1 MNRKIKCII
10 FAIAAALLFGNIGA
24 INVYADEPATP
35 VAGNNQ
41 TVPANGSKIVITGIE
56 ITDLDEPEVGKPFD
70 TEATVRAFRDG
81 TDIGASWKIPVI
93 WIDESG
99 NTAIIA
105 EYGKAYFPV
114 FVFYIPDGYVLK
126 DTGLSI
132 KGKNIDNLL
141 SVTDPAK
148 GITYFKGKAVIPG
161 SGEPLGRVIEWGRP
175 DNVSAQDA
183 QSSGED
189 NSSED
194 EVRDLVSIHC
204 TDSAIAEYDYD
215 FLAWFIG
222 IIRDEIQPKAVNLL
236 CSGLPSF
243 SSAQKDG
250 WFAENIGFCVD
261 VQSGS
266 TIAYVG
272 ATSWTGDADEGE
284 DPDQLYLSLKMVY
297 NIKAFASKDSEGKW
311 TIKDEKM
318 TEVESTSVHE
328 MLHAFM
334 YDYNRNGSLGVSS
347 GLEKDKDKYAFPD
360 WFCEGSAEAVSGVYA
375 ERIGEFTQYLDDNKI
390 YTGEKLFTEYSD
402 KSKSTSELNGY
413 GAYSVGMLASYYIS
427 GLSAQKYNGADF
439 SELYFKDS
447 NLYRNGLDTILSR
460 LNSGQT
466 LDSIINEISRGMY
479 SDTADFEAKFISSAD
494 HESTKACVNLLNYFD
509 SIEKASGSTK
519 NISGSMLS
527 TFGEYPEDRLK
538 GVSTDNSVYVISD
551 TKESVISSVDREMAI
566 HTGTK
571 SADNGSAGNIVQ
583 MPATATAD
591 DQAARVIEAPAPAE
605 TVPEATVA
613 DEVPTTDEI
622 PVADEMPADITSA
635 VNQNTEPV
643 VTEPVVA
650 EPVVTEPA
658 PVEPVV
664 TEPVAAEPVAAEPVT
679 EESVPSDAGSSDEG
693 SSDETLG
700 EDVPEEDTED
710 DSENEE

>member
-1 MNRKIKCII
+1 
-10 FAIAAALLFGNIGA
+10 
-24 INVYADEPATP
+24 
-35 VAGNNQ
+35 
-41 TVPANGSKIVITGIE
+41 
-56 ITDLDEPEVGKPFD
+56 
-70 TEATVRAFRDG
+70 
-81 TDIGASWKIPVI
+81 
-93 WIDESG
+93 
-99 NTAIIA
+99 
-105 EYGKAYFPV
+105 
-114 FVFYIPDGYVLK
+114 
-126 DTGLSI
+126 
-132 KGKNIDNLL
+132 
-141 SVTDPAK
+141 
-148 GITYFKGKAVIPG
+148 
-161 SGEPLGRVIEWGRP
+161 
-175 DNVSAQDA
+175 
-183 QSSGED
+183 
-189 NSSED
+189 
-194 EVRDLVSIHC
+194 
-204 TDSAIAEYDYD
+204 
-215 FLAWFIG
+215 
-222 IIRDEIQPKAVNLL
+222 
-236 CSGLPSF
+236 
-243 SSAQKDG
+243 
-250 WFAENIGFCVD
+250 
-261 VQSGS
+261 
-266 TIAYVG
+266 
-272 ATSWTGDADEGE
+272 
-284 DPDQLYLSLKMVY
+284 
-297 NIKAFASKDSEGKW
+297 
-311 TIKDEKM
+311 M

-375 ERIGEFTQYLDDNKI
+375 ERIGEFTQYMDDNKT

-427 GLSAQKYNGADF
+427 GLSAREYNGADF

-466 LDSIINEISRGMY
+466 LDSIINEISDGMY

-591 DQAARVIEAPAPAE
+591 AQAARVIEAPAPAQ

-622 PVADEMPADITSA
+622 PVDVTSA

-643 VTEPVVA
+643 VTEPVVT
-650 EPVVTEPA
+650 EPVVT
-658 PVEPVV
+658 EPVV
-664 TEPVAAEPVAAEPVT
+664 TEPVAAEPVVTDPAPVEPVVTESVAAEPVT